1 MNKTLN
7 DALRSQIGFPT
18 PVTVALLVAATDIVT
33 SLLLARMELSQTA
46 RVAIALLPIPANV
59 WLIAIILRTLRRLDE
74 FLKRIQFEAVAVAFL
89 TTGLAAL
96 TYGQLQKAQVVGPLN
111 VGLIWGFMG
120 VSYVLGYAVAARHY
134 R

>member
-1 MNKTLN
+1 MDRTLK
-7 DALRSQIGFPT
+7 DALKSQMGFPT
-18 PVTVALLVAATDIVT
+18 PVTVALFVAAIEIGTALV
-33 SLLLARMELSQTA
+33 LAGMELSQTA

-89 TTGLAAL
+89 TTGMAAL
-96 TYGQLQKAQVVGPLN
+96 TYGQLQTAQVVGPLN
-111 VGLIWGFMG
+111 GGTIWAFML
-120 VSYVLGYAVAARHY
+120 VSYVLGYVIAARHY

>member
-1 MNKTLN
+1 MDTILK
-7 DALRSQIGFPT
+7 DALKSQIGFPT
-18 PVTVALLVAATDIVT
+18 PVTVALLVAATDIFT
-33 SLLLARMELSQTA
+33 SWLLARMELSQTA

-96 TYGQLQKAQVVGPLN
+96 TYGQLQTVQVVGPLN
-111 VGLIWGFMG
+111 AGLIWGFMG

>member
-1 MNKTLN
+1 MNKILK
-7 DALRSQIGFPT
+7 DALKSQIGFPT

-33 SLLLARMELSQTA
+33 ALVLAGMELGQTA

-59 WLIAIILRTLRRLDE
+59 WLIAIILRSLRRLDE

>member
-1 MNKTLN
+1 MDKELK
-7 DALRSQIGFPT
+7 DAFKSQFGFPT
-18 PVTVALLVAATDIVT
+18 PVTVAPLVAATDLAT
-33 SLLLARMELSQTA
+33 SWVLAKMELGQTA

-59 WLIAIILRTLRRLDE
+59 WLIAIMLRTLRRLDE
-74 FLKRIQFEAVAVAFL
+74 FLKRVQFEAVAVAFL

-111 VGLIWGFMG
+111 VGLIWGFMA
-120 VSYVLGYAVAARHY
+120 VSYALGYAVAARRY

>member
-1 MNKTLN
+1 MNNMLK
-7 DALRSQIGFPT
+7 DALKGQIGFPT

-33 SLLLARMELSQTA
+33 SLLLARMELGQTA

-96 TYGQLQKAQVVGPLN
+96 TYGQLQTAEVVGPLN
-111 VGLIWGFMG
+111 GGTIWAFML
-120 VSYVLGYAVAARHY
+120 VSYVLGYVIAARHY

>member
-1 MNKTLN
+1 MNKILK
-7 DALRSQIGFPT
+7 DALKSQAGFPT

-33 SLLLARMELSQTA
+33 SWLLARTELGQTA

-96 TYGQLQKAQVVGPLN
+96 TYGQLQKAHVVGPLN
-111 VGLIWGFMG
+111 VGLIWGFMA
-120 VSYVLGYAVAARHY
+120 VSYALGYAVAARHY

>member
-1 MNKTLN
+1 MNNMLK
-7 DALRSQIGFPT
+7 DALKGQMGFPT

-33 SLLLARMELSQTA
+33 SLLLARMELGQTA

>member
-1 MNKTLN
+1 MDKILK
-7 DALRSQIGFPT
+7 DALKSQFGFPT
-18 PVTVALLVAATDIVT
+18 PVTVALFVAATDIVT
-33 SLLLARMELSQTA
+33 ALVLAGMELSQTA

-96 TYGQLQKAQVVGPLN
+96 TYGQLQKAHVVGPLN
-111 VGLIWGFMG
+111 VGLIWGFMA
-120 VSYVLGYAVAARHY
+120 VSYALGYAVAARHY

>member
-1 MNKTLN
+1 MDKILK
-7 DALRSQIGFPT
+7 DALKSQIGFPT
-18 PVTVALLVAATDIVT
+18 PITVALLVAATDIIT
-33 SLLLARMELSQTA
+33 SLLLARMELGQTA

-111 VGLIWGFMG
+111 AGLIWGFMAA
-120 VSYVLGYAVAARHY
+120 SYALGYAVAARHY

>member
-1 MNKTLN
+1 MKKILK
-7 DALRSQIGFPT
+7 DALKSQIGFPT
-18 PVTVALLVAATDIVT
+18 PITVALLVAATDIVT
-33 SLLLARMELSQTA
+33 SLLLARKELGQPT

-59 WLIAIILRTLRRLDE
+59 WLIAIILRTLRGLDE

-96 TYGQLQKAQVVGPLN
+96 TYGQLQAAQVVGPLN
-111 VGLIWGFMG
+111 VGLIWGFML

>member
-1 MNKTLN
+1 MDKILK
-7 DALRSQIGFPT
+7 DALKSQIGFPT

-33 SLLLARMELSQTA
+33 SLLLARMELGQTA

-59 WLIAIILRTLRRLDE
+59 WLIVITLGSLRRLDE

-89 TTGLAAL
+89 TTGMAAL
-96 TYGQLQKAQVVGPLN
+96 TYGQLQTAEVVGPLN
-111 VGLIWGFMG
+111 GGTIWAFML
-120 VSYVLGYAVAARHY
+120 VSYVLGYAVAARYY

>member
-1 MNKTLN
+1 MDKILK
-7 DALRSQIGFPT
+7 DALKSQIGFPT

-33 SLLLARMELSQTA
+33 SLLLARMELGQTA
-46 RVAIALLPIPANV
+46 RVGIALLPIPANV

-89 TTGLAAL
+89 TTGMAAL

>member
-1 MNKTLN
+1 MNNMLK
-7 DALRSQIGFPT
+7 DALKGQMGFPT
-18 PVTVALLVAATDIVT
+18 PVTVALLVAATDIAT
-33 SLLLARMELSQTA
+33 SLLLARMELGQTA

-74 FLKRIQFEAVAVAFL
+74 FLKRIQYEAVAAAFL

>member
-1 MNKTLN
+1 MNNMLK
-7 DALRSQIGFPT
+7 DALKGQMGFPT

-33 SLLLARMELSQTA
+33 SLLLSRMELGQAA
-46 RVAIALLPIPANV
+46 RVAIALIPIPANV
-59 WLIAIILRTLRRLDE
+59 WLIVIILRSLRRLDE
-74 FLKRIQFEAVAVAFL
+74 FLKRIQYEAVAVAFL

-111 VGLIWGFMG
+111 VGLIWAFMA
-120 VSYVLGYAVAARHY
+120 VSYALGYAVAARHY

>member
-1 MNKTLN
+1 MDKILK
-7 DALRSQIGFPT
+7 DALKSQIGFPT

-33 SLLLARMELSQTA
+33 SLLLARMELGQTA

-59 WLIAIILRTLRRLDE
+59 WLIAIILRNLRRLDE

-89 TTGLAAL
+89 TTGMAAL
-96 TYGQLQKAQVVGPLN
+96 TYGQLQTAQVVSPLN
-111 VGLIWGFMG
+111 GGTIWAFML
-120 VSYVLGYAVAARHY
+120 VSYVVGYAVAARHY

>member
-1 MNKTLN
+1 MDKILK
-7 DALRSQIGFPT
+7 DALKSQFGFPT

-33 SLLLARMELSQTA
+33 SLLLARMELGQTA

-89 TTGLAAL
+89 TTGVAVENGKYDPALPLAFRISRAF
-96 TYGQLQKAQVVGPLN
+96 GKN
-111 VGLIWGFMG
+111 VEEVFIWEEPTG
-120 VSYVLGYAVAARHY
+120 
-134 R
+134 

>member
-1 MNKTLN
+1 MNKILN
-7 DALRSQIGFPT
+7 DALKSQIGFPT
-18 PVTVALLVAATDIVT
+18 PVTVALLVAATDIIIFW
-33 SLLLARMELSQTA
+33 LLSRMELGQTA

-111 VGLIWGFMG
+111 VGLIWGFMAA
-120 VSYVLGYAVAARHY
+120 SYALGYAVAARHY

>member
-1 MNKTLN
+1 MDKILK
-7 DALRSQIGFPT
+7 DALKSQIGFPT
-18 PVTVALLVAATDIVT
+18 PITVALLVAATDIGTALV
-33 SLLLARMELSQTA
+33 LAGMELSQTT

-59 WLIAIILRTLRRLDE
+59 WLIAIILRSLRRLDE

-96 TYGQLQKAQVVGPLN
+96 TYGQLQTVQVVGPLN

>member
-1 MNKTLN
+1 MDKELK
-7 DALRSQIGFPT
+7 DALKSQIGFPT

-33 SLLLARMELSQTA
+33 SWLLARRELGQTA

-59 WLIAIILRTLRRLDE
+59 WLIVIILRTLRRLDE

-89 TTGLAAL
+89 TNGLAAL
-96 TYGQLQKAQVVGPLN
+96 TYGQLQKAQIVGPLN

-120 VSYVLGYAVAARHY
+120 VSYALGYAVAARHY

>member
-1 MNKTLN
+1 MDKTLK

-33 SLLLARMELSQTA
+33 SLLLARMELGQTA

-89 TTGLAAL
+89 TTGMAAL
-96 TYGQLQKAQVVGPLN
+96 TYGQLQTAHVVGSLN
-111 VGLIWGFMG
+111 GGTIWAFML

>member
-1 MNKTLN
+1 MNNMLK
-7 DALRSQIGFPT
+7 DALKGQMGFPT
-18 PVTVALLVAATDIVT
+18 PVTVALLVAATDIAT
-33 SLLLARMELSQTA
+33 SLLLARMELGQTA

-59 WLIAIILRTLRRLDE
+59 WLIAIILRSLRRLDE

-89 TTGLAAL
+89 ATGMAAL
-96 TYGQLQKAQVVGPLN
+96 TYGQLQTAHVVGSLN
-111 VGLIWGFMG
+111 GGTIWAFML

>member
-1 MNKTLN
+1 MDKILK
-7 DALRSQIGFPT
+7 DALKSQIGFPT

-33 SLLLARMELSQTA
+33 SLLLARMELGQTA

-59 WLIAIILRTLRRLDE
+59 WLIAIVLRTLRRLDE

-96 TYGQLQKAQVVGPLN
+96 TYGQLQTAQVVGPLN
-111 VGLIWGFMG
+111 AGLIWGFML

>member
-1 MNKTLN
+1 MNKTLK
-7 DALRSQIGFPT
+7 DALKSQIGFPT

-33 SLLLARMELSQTA
+33 SLLLARMELGQTA

-59 WLIAIILRTLRRLDE
+59 WLIAIILRNLRRLDE

-96 TYGQLQKAQVVGPLN
+96 TYGQLQKAHVVGPLN
-111 VGLIWGFMG
+111 VGLIWAFMA
-120 VSYVLGYAVAARHY
+120 VSYALGYAVAARHY

>member
-1 MNKTLN
+1 MDKILKV
-7 DALRSQIGFPT
+7 ALKSQFGFPT

-33 SLLLARMELSQTA
+33 SLLLARMELGQTA

-89 TTGLAAL
+89 TTGMAAV
-96 TYGQLQKAQVVGPLN
+96 TYGQLQTAQVVGPLN
-111 VGLIWGFMG
+111 VGTIWAFML
-120 VSYVLGYAVAARHY
+120 VSYVLGYVIAARHY

>member
-1 MNKTLN
+1 MDKMLK
-7 DALRSQIGFPT
+7 DALKSQLGFPT
-18 PVTVALLVAATDIVT
+18 PVTVALLVAATDIAT
-33 SLLLARMELSQTA
+33 SLLLARMELGQTA

-89 TTGLAAL
+89 TTGMAAL

-111 VGLIWGFMG
+111 VGLIWGFKA
-120 VSYVLGYAVAARHY
+120 VSYALGYAVAARHY

>member
-1 MNKTLN
+1 MNKILK
-7 DALRSQIGFPT
+7 DALKSQIGFPT
-18 PVTVALLVAATDIVT
+18 PVTVALMVAATDIVT
-33 SLLLARMELSQTA
+33 SWLLARTELGQTA

-89 TTGLAAL
+89 TTGMAAL
-96 TYGQLQKAQVVGPLN
+96 TYGQLQKAHVVGPLN
-111 VGLIWGFMG
+111 VGLIWGFMA
-120 VSYVLGYAVAARHY
+120 VSYALGYAVAARHY

>member
-1 MNKTLN
+1 MDKILK
-7 DALRSQIGFPT
+7 DALKSQIGFPT

-33 SLLLARMELSQTA
+33 SLLLARMELGQTA

-59 WLIAIILRTLRRLDE
+59 WIIAIILRTLRRLDE

-89 TTGLAAL
+89 ATGLAAL
-96 TYGQLQKAQVVGPLN
+96 TYGQLQKAHVVGPLN
-111 VGLIWGFMG
+111 VGLIWGFMA

>member
-1 MNKTLN
+1 MDKPLK
-7 DALRSQIGFPT
+7 DALKSQIAFPT
-18 PVTVALLVAATDIVT
+18 PVTVALLVAATDIAT
-33 SLLLARMELSQTA
+33 SLLLARMELGQTA

>member
-1 MNKTLN
+1 MDKILK
-7 DALRSQIGFPT
+7 DALKSQFGFPT

-33 SLLLARMELSQTA
+33 SLLLARMELGQTA

-89 TTGLAAL
+89 TTGMAAL
-96 TYGQLQKAQVVGPLN
+96 TYGQLQTAQVVGPLN
-111 VGLIWGFMG
+111 GGTIWAFML

>member
-1 MNKTLN
+1 MDRTLK
-7 DALRSQIGFPT
+7 DALKSQLGFPT
-18 PVTVALLVAATDIVT
+18 PVTVALFVAATDIVT
-33 SLLLARMELSQTA
+33 ALVLAGMELSQTA

-74 FLKRIQFEAVAVAFL
+74 FLKRIQFEAVVVAFL

-111 VGLIWGFMG
+111 VGLIWAFMA
-120 VSYVLGYAVAARHY
+120 VSYALGYAIAARHY

>member
-1 MNKTLN
+1 MDKILK
-7 DALRSQIGFPT
+7 DALKSQIGFPT

-33 SLLLARMELSQTA
+33 SLLLARMELGQTA

-89 TTGLAAL
+89 TTGMAAL
-96 TYGQLQKAQVVGPLN
+96 TYGQLQTAQVVGPLN
-111 VGLIWGFMG
+111 GGTIWAFML

>member
-1 MNKTLN
+1 MDKALK
-7 DALRSQIGFPT
+7 DALKSQIGFPT
-18 PVTVALLVAATDIVT
+18 PITVALLAAATDIVT
-33 SLLLARMELSQTA
+33 SWLLARMELGQTA

-96 TYGQLQKAQVVGPLN
+96 TYGQLQTVQVVGPLN

>member
-1 MNKTLN
+1 MDKILK
-7 DALRSQIGFPT
+7 DALKSQIGFPT
-18 PVTVALLVAATDIVT
+18 PITVALLVAATDIVT
-33 SLLLARMELSQTA
+33 SLLLARMELGQTA

-111 VGLIWGFMG
+111 AGLIWGFMAA
-120 VSYVLGYAVAARHY
+120 SYALGYAVAARHY

>member
-1 MNKTLN
+1 MNNMLK
-7 DALRSQIGFPT
+7 DALKGQMGFPT
-18 PVTVALLVAATDIVT
+18 PVTVALLVAATDIAT
-33 SLLLARMELSQTA
+33 SLLLARMELGQTA

-111 VGLIWGFMG
+111 VGLIWGFMA
-120 VSYVLGYAVAARHY
+120 VSYALGYAVAARHY